1 MTARELSALL
11 LTLPSPD
18 AQVLLCAPG
27 GDYELNPT
35 GPYATL
41 EDRFAAESEFEVR
54 AVLLR
59 RIPFVELQAVGEAR
73 KAES

>member
-18 AQVLLCAPG
+18 AQVLLCTPG

-35 GPYATL
+35 GPFATL
-41 EDRFAAESEFEVR
+41 EDRLAAEAEFEVR

-59 RIPFVELQAVGEAR
+59 HTPFIEIQAEGR
-73 KAES
+73 